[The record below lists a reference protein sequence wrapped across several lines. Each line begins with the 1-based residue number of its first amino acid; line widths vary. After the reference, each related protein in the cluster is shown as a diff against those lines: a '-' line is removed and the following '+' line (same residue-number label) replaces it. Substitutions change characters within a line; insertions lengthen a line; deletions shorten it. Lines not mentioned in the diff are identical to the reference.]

1 MDNGNIKRVNL
12 RINIEDPI
20 DKIIW
25 NYIKDKKKKGTYIKK
40 IIYDTAVGNKID
52 SDELRKDCYS
62 DIQEEELDDSG
73 MEGF

>member
-20 DKIIW
+20 DNIIW

-52 SDELRKDCYS
+52 NYELRKDSYI